1 MHAQAEGA
9 SKEAAIAELKAK
21 AAQVAEALQ
30 HREIKLAAADEKAS
44 KLEAKV
50 DSLAEA
56 LDKVY
61 HIAHQLNLH
70 LASFPCP

>member
-1 MHAQAEGA
+1 MHPQAEAA

-21 AAQVAEALQ
+21 AAQVTEALQ
-30 HREIKLAAADEKAS
+30 HREIQRAAADEKAS

-50 DSLAEA
+50 NSLAEA
-56 LDKVY
+56 LEKVC
-61 HIAHQLNLH
+61 HIAHLLNSH